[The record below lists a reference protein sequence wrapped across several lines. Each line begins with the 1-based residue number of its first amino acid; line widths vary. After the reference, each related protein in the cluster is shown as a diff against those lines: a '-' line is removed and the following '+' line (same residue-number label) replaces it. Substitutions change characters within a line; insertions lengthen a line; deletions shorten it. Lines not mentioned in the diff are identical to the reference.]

1 MAVFVPGGQ
10 APVVDLMQ
18 DAELGEILG
27 HFHSK
32 SKPAALLCH
41 GPIAVVAAM
50 PCAREFRAASIA
62 GDKPRAVLWRRAG
75 GMPEATSS
83 RRRSISGHSSSRNRE
98 LITNQNPCS
107 DRLVGTKLVEALRNT

>member
-18 DAELGEILG
+18 DAELGEILR
-27 HFHSK
+27 HVHAK

-50 PCAREFRAASIA
+50 PCAREFRAALIA

-75 GMPEATSS
+75 SMPEV
-83 RRRSISGHSSSRNRE
+83 SGHSSSRNRE